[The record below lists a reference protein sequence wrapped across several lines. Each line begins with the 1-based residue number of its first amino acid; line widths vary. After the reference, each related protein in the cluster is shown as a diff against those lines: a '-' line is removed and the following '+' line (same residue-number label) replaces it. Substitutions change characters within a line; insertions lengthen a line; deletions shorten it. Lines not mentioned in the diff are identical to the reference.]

1 MTTAADQ
8 IFNDAMT
15 LGNDERIALAEK
27 LIGSI
32 VSDQEIF
39 EAHLAVAQR
48 RLDELLSGKVK
59 PISREESKKLIQ
71 QSLRGNSAS

>member
-39 EAHLAVAQR
+39 EAHLAVGQR

-59 PISREESKKLIQ
+59 PISREELKKLIQ
-71 QSLRGNSAS
+71 QSLRENSAS